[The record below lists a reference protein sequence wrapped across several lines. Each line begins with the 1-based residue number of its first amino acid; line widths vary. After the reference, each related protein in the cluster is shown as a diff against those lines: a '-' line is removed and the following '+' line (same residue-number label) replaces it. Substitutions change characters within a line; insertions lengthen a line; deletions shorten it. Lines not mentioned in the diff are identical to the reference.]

1 MKVPIDPSSI
11 EEIQKAIQTIKE
23 LDIKSVEI
31 DSIKELLKPIL
42 KGFVVNT
49 PKFKPGLTLY
59 RGRYFETK
67 PTNVCDLTYPP
78 KEYIKSNQ
86 RVNRAGHPVFYCSTD
101 REVLFFELTDV
112 KPKDKIVVSKWET
125 TEELLVNNVGY
136 TRTCFSN
143 LKSNRESQTWGEIK
157 KEINIPETND
167 LVNEFLSQ
175 EFTKIVPAGKEDL
188 YKISIAIAEKL
199 FSDDRFDGLLY
210 PTISMKANADN
221 LALKPRY
228 IDEKKIAIKMV
239 EYIQIDTKEDFKYKI
254 TVLDFANS
262 FKEDGTIEWKG
273 RLPHWVLREKGDE
286 LKLIAKNEKW
296 VAIDKAGNII
306 EPE

>member
-23 LDIKSVEI
+23 LDLKSVEI
-31 DSIKELLKPIL
+31 DSVKELLKPIL

-59 RGRYFETK
+59 RGRSCKTK
-67 PTNVCDLTYPP
+67 PTNVYDLTSPP
-78 KEYIKSNQ
+78 KESIKSNQ
-86 RVNRAGHPVFYCSTD
+86 RVNRAGHPVFYCSTA
-101 REVLFFELTDV
+101 REVLFFELDV

-125 TEELLVNNVGY
+125 TEELIVNNVGY

-157 KEINIPETND
+157 KEINIPENNN

-199 FSDDRFDGLLY
+199 FSDDLFDGLLY

-221 LALKPRY
+221 LAIKTQY
-228 IDEKKIAIKMV
+228 VGEKRIVIKSV
-239 EYIQIDTKEDFKYKI
+239 EYIQIDAKEDFKYKI

-262 FKEDGTIEWKG
+262 FKDDRTIEWKG
-273 RLPHWVLREKGDE
+273 RPPHWVLREKGDE
-286 LKLIAKNEKW
+286 LKLIAKNGKW
-296 VAIDKAGNII
+296 VVIDKAGNII
-306 EPE
+306 KPE

>member
-11 EEIQKAIQTIKE
+11 EDIQKAIQTIKE
-23 LDIKSVEI
+23 LDLKSVEI
-31 DSIKELLKPIL
+31 ESIKELLKPIF

-59 RGRYFETK
+59 RGRYCKTK
-67 PTNVCDLTYPP
+67 PTNVSDLTYPP

-86 RVNRAGHPVFYCSTD
+86 RVNRASHPVFYCSTA
-101 REVLFFELTDV
+101 RAVPFFELDV
-112 KPKDKIVVSKWET
+112 KPIDRIVVSKWET
-125 TEELLVNNVGY
+125 TDELIVNNVGY
-136 TRTCFSN
+136 TKTCFSN
-143 LKSNRESQTWGEIK
+143 LKSNRENQRWGEFK
-157 KEINIPETND
+157 KEINILETND

-175 EFTKIVPAGKEDL
+175 EFTKIVPVGKEHL

-199 FSDDRFDGLLY
+199 FSDDLFDGLLY

-221 LALKPRY
+221 LALKHRY
-228 IDEKKIAIKMV
+228 VDEKKIAIKMV
-239 EYIQIDTKEDFKYKI
+239 EYIQIDTKENFKYKI

-262 FKEDGTIEWKG
+262 FKEDGAIEWKG

-286 LKLIAKNEKW
+286 LKLIAKNGKW
-296 VAIDKAGNII
+296 VAIDKSGTVV

>member
-1 MKVPIDPSSI
+1 MGVPIKPSSK

-23 LDIKSVEI
+23 LDLKSAEI
-31 DSIKELLKPIL
+31 DTIKEFLTPTL
-42 KGFVVNT
+42 KGYVKTT
-49 PKFKPGLTLY
+49 PKFEPGLTLY
-59 RGRYFETK
+59 RGRCFENK
-67 PTNVCDLTYPP
+67 PTNISELTYPP
-78 KEYIKSNQ
+78 KECIRSDQ
-86 RVNRAGHPVFYCSTD
+86 RVNRAGHPVFYCSTAIS
-101 REVLFFELTDV
+101 VLLFELDV

-136 TRTCFSN
+136 TQPCFSN

-157 KEINIPETND
+157 KEIIIPGTND

-175 EFTKIVPAGKEDL
+175 EFTKIVPAGKEYL
-188 YKISIAIAEKL
+188 YKKSIAIAEKL
-199 FSDDRFDGLLY
+199 FSDDLFDGLLY

-228 IDEKKIAIKMV
+228 IDEKKIVIKMV
-239 EYIQIDTKEDFKYKI
+239 EYIQIDTKEDFKYKK

-262 FKEDGTIEWKG
+262 FKEDGTIEWEG
-273 RLPHWVLREKGDE
+273 RPSHWVLREKGDE
-286 LKLIAKNEKW
+286 LKLIAKNGKW
-296 VAIDKAGNII
+296 VAINKAGNII

>member
-11 EEIQKAIQTIKE
+11 EEIQNAIQTIKE
-23 LDIKSVEI
+23 LDLKSVEI

-59 RGRYFETK
+59 RGRCCKAK

-78 KEYIKSNQ
+78 KEYIRSNQ
-86 RVNRAGHPVFYCSTD
+86 RVNRAGHPVFYCSTA
-101 REVLFFELTDV
+101 REVLFFELDV
-112 KPKDKIVVSKWET
+112 KSKDKIVVSKWET

-157 KEINIPETND
+157 KDINIPETNN
-167 LVNEFLSQ
+167 LVNGFLSQ

-199 FSDDRFDGLLY
+199 FSDDLFDGLLY
-210 PTISMKANADN
+210 PTIAMKANADN
-221 LALKPRY
+221 LAIKTQY
-228 IDEKKIAIKMV
+228 IDEKRIVIKSI
-239 EYIQIDTKEDFKYKI
+239 EYIQINAKEDFKYKI

-273 RLPHWVLREKGDE
+273 RLPHCVLREKGDE
-286 LKLIAKNEKW
+286 LKLIAKNGKW
-296 VAIDKAGNII
+296 VALDKASNII

>member
-1 MKVPIDPSSI
+1 MEVPIKPSSK
-11 EEIQKAIQTIKE
+11 EEIQKAIKTIKE
-23 LDIKSVEI
+23 LDLKSAEI
-31 DSIKELLKPIL
+31 DTIKELLTPIF
-42 KGFVVNT
+42 KGYIITT

-59 RGRYFETK
+59 RGRCFENK
-67 PTNVCDLTYPP
+67 PTNISEITYPP
-78 KEYIKSNQ
+78 KERIRSVQ
-86 RVNRAGHPVFYCSTD
+86 RVNRAGHPVFYCSTA
-101 REVLFFELTDV
+101 REALFFELDV

-125 TEELLVNNVGY
+125 TKELLVNNVGY

-157 KEINIPETND
+157 KEINIPETNN

-175 EFTKIVPAGKEDL
+175 EFTKIVPAEKEYL

-199 FSDDRFDGLLY
+199 FSDDLFDGLLY
-210 PTISMKANADN
+210 PTIPMKANADN

-228 IDEKKIAIKMV
+228 IDEKKIAIKTV

-262 FKEDGTIEWKG
+262 Y
-273 RLPHWVLREKGDE
+273 
-286 LKLIAKNEKW
+286 LII
-296 VAIDKAGNII
+296 V
-306 EPE
+306 